1 MVVILFFHTFAEKLT
16 TRTTIMNKKLFGA
29 LCFAIACASA
39 AAYSTLNFGS
49 IYLPCYADSQSNC
62 IINAHTAS
70 DQGVITIHG
79 YRRVQA

>member
-1 MVVILFFHTFAEKLT
+1 
-16 TRTTIMNKKLFGA
+16 MNKKLFGA

-39 AAYSTLNFGS
+39 AAYSALNFNSPSSSVLLENIEALSQDEGS